1 MALDVQALRIQATHV
16 ARHPRTRKITIW
28 LVSIFIAIGVLL
40 GLVAPPLIRGKIAS
54 ALSDKLHR
62 PVTIEQIRI
71 NPYTMTLAVRGF
83 LMKERQGDTAAL
95 SFDELFVNLEIQ
107 SLFRLAPVLK
117 ELRLV
122 KPYISL
128 VRNDDLKYNFQ
139 DLIEEFTGGPPGPT
153 PRFALNNIEIIDGKI
168 DFDDRPEKTKH
179 SITSLKI
186 GVPFISSLP
195 SYIDITVK
203 PEFSAVVNGAPF
215 HLAGDAKPFKDTR
228 ESTLGFDIDKLEIAR
243 YLEYSPVTLNFKV
256 PSGQLHGKISASF
269 KASKSNPAVLSIT
282 GNLGLRELEMKQA
295 DGAPLVKLPSFEVLI
310 DAIEVFANK
319 TSLKSIKSEGLEL
332 YVHRGRDGKVT
343 LANLVGVAA
352 ETKAPETKPE
362 PKTDGKPFVYAI
374 EEIALGGATIHVADE
389 QPKQP
394 YKTRLDN
401 VNFKV
406 TGLTNESGKKANVE
420 LSFESEA
427 KEKFSHTGTLQLTP
441 LLAEGKLEIEGLQL
455 KGLRPYYENE
465 IGVEFKDGLLDLTT
479 QIAFAQKGEE
489 PDVKLSDLNAAL
501 RSLRM
506 DVPGEAE
513 PLWRVP
519 LLALKDATVDI
530 SKRSVVIGSLESR
543 DGSGFVQREQ
553 DGTISYARLIKT
565 RAAESETKPPVKKE
579 TASWSVETK
588 RVALSRFRIVFE
600 DRSLA
605 APARIVVSNLSV
617 LGENFSNVKN
627 SRGKATLQAT
637 INDKGT
643 LKVAGPVG
651 TRPVAARLDVEAQGI
666 DVVPFRPYLADEFN
680 FFLTSGMIGTKG
692 NLVFDTGGDGPAK
705 MNYQGAVQ
713 VADFGAVERD
723 SQQDLLKWKSLG
735 LDALQFDL
743 EPFQLRIGEI
753 TLAEFYSRLIL
764 GADGKINLQKLTVE
778 KDGKPAEAPAPA
790 PAKAAETDAAP
801 KPAAPAA
808 NDAAP
813 KAITIGKINLKDGNI
828 YFSDFFIK
836 PNYSANLTTVQG
848 AISELKPEVP
858 GDLDL
863 QARLDNAAPVEIKG
877 KINPLSKDLFL
888 DIIAD
893 AKEIE
898 LNPMSPYSVKYVGY
912 GIERGKLSFNVKYKV
927 ENRKLSAEN
936 KIILNQLTFGEKVE
950 SPTATKLPVLLA
962 VALMKDRNGVIDVD
976 LPISGSLDDP
986 QFSVGGIVLR
996 IIINLITRAVT
1007 APFTL
1012 LASAF
1017 GGGGSGEELSY
1028 VEFDN
1033 GRANLDDS
1041 DRAKIATLAKALNNR
1056 PALSLEI
1063 IGRADPLTD
1072 LDGLKRVGIERKV
1085 KAQKLKELARK
1096 GEAPRSVDDVQVAAS
1111 EYPRYLKAAYGE
1123 ESFPKPRNLIGLAQD
1138 LPVPEMERLMM
1149 QHAKAS
1155 DDDMGQLASQRAQGV
1170 RDALLATG
1178 QVGAER
1184 LSVIGV
1190 KPFTP
1195 EERQKL
1201 KGRPNRVDFA
1211 MK

>member
-16 ARHPRTRKITIW
+16 ARHPRTRKIAIW
-28 LVSIFIAIGVLL
+28 FVSIFIAIGVLL

-54 ALSDKLHR
+54 QLSDKLHR
-62 PVTIEQIRI
+62 QVSIEQIRI
-71 NPYTMTLAVRGF
+71 NPYTLTLTIRGF
-83 LMKERQGDTAAL
+83 LMKERQSEIPAV
-95 SFDELFVNLEIQ
+95 SFAELFVNLEMQ
-107 SLFRLAPVLK
+107 SLFRLAPVIK
-117 ELRLV
+117 ELQLV
-122 KPYISL
+122 KPYVNLI
-128 VRNDDLKYNFQ
+128 RNDDLKYNFQ
-139 DLIEEFTGGPPGPT
+139 DLIDEFTSGPPGPT

-179 SITSLKI
+179 AITSLKI
-186 GVPFISSLP
+186 GVPFISSFP
-195 SYIDITVK
+195 SYVDITVK

-228 ESTLGFDIDKLEIAR
+228 ESTLGFDIDKLEISR

-269 KASKSNPAVLSIT
+269 KASKNSPAVLSIT
-282 GNLGLRELEMKQA
+282 GNLGLKELEMKQA

-343 LANLVGVAA
+343 LANLVGVAT

-362 PKTDGKPFVYAI
+362 PKTNGKPFVYAI
-374 EEIALGGATIHVADE
+374 EEIALGGATIHVTDE

-406 TGLTNESGKKANVE
+406 AGLTNESGKKANVE

-427 KEKFSHTGTLQLTP
+427 KEKFSHTGTLQLAP
-441 LLAEGKLEIEGLQL
+441 LLADGKLDIEGL
-455 KGLRPYYENE
+455 KPGALRPYYADAIAAE
-465 IGVEFKDGLLDLTT
+465 IKDGFFDLST
-479 QIAFAQKGEE
+479 QYSFENKEGQ
-489 PDVKLSDLNAAL
+489 PDIKLNDLSANVRGL
-501 RSLRM
+501 RLELAGQ
-506 DVPGEAE
+506 PE
-513 PLWRVP
+513 PLWRVTS
-519 LLALKDATVDI
+519 LAIKDSAIDVAKKTI
-530 SKRSVVIGSLESR
+530 VIGALEAK
-543 DGSGFVQREQ
+543 DGNGYIQRGT
-553 DGTISYARLIKT
+553 DGTLNLARIAK
-565 RAAESETKPPVKKE
+565 AQASPPVPDQPAKKSDGE
-579 TASWSVETK
+579 WRIDAK
-588 RVALSRFRIVFE
+588 QILFDRFRINVD
-600 DRSLA
+600 DRSNPK
-605 APARIVVSNLSV
+605 PAKISVSDLSV
-617 LGENFSNVKN
+617 RGENFSTAKN
-627 SRGKATLQAT
+627 QRGKATIRAR
-637 INDKGT
+637 INDKGM
-643 LKVAGPVG
+643 LRLVG
-651 TRPVAARLDVEAQGI
+651 TATVNPVNAKFVIDAQDLDLISVQ
-666 DVVPFRPYLADEFN
+666 PYLDDRVN
-680 FFLTSGMIGTKG
+680 FLLTGGRAGTKG
-692 NLVFDTGGDGPAK
+692 EFTFDAAGTGPAK

-723 SQQDLLKWKSLG
+723 NQQDLLKWKSLG

-753 TLAEFYSRLIL
+753 NLTEFYSRLIL

-778 KDGKPAEAPAPA
+778 KEEQKGEPPAQDKPAE
-790 PAKAAETDAAP
+790 T
-801 KPAAPAA
+801 PAAAA
-808 NDAAP
+808 ASDAAAP

-828 YFSDFFIK
+828 HFSDFFVK

-888 DIIAD
+888 DIVAD

-898 LNPMSPYSVKYVGY
+898 LSPMSPYSVKYVGY
-912 GIERGKLSFNVKYKV
+912 GITGGKLSFNVKYKV

-936 KIILNQLTFGEKVE
+936 KIILNQLTFGDKIE

-996 IIINLITRAVT
+996 IVINLITRAVT
-1007 APFTL
+1007 APFSL

-1017 GGGGSGEELSY
+1017 GGGSGSSEELSY
-1028 VEFDN
+1028 IEFDN
-1033 GRANLDDS
+1033 GRANLDEP

-1155 DDDMGQLASQRAQGV
+1155 DDDMSQLASQRAQGV

-1184 LSVIGV
+1184 LSVIAV
-1190 KPFTP
+1190 KPFTA